1 MMDGRRETHNKTDC
15 QDQQDGEVELSVD
28 ALVERLL
35 LVISREVV
43 SNVLLHRL
51 LFLEVLKLGGFTGH
65 RRLVDFVRSSH
76 RPSEVVGMTGV
87 EPGILDRGRGFV

>member
-1 MMDGRRETHNKTDC
+1 MLDDGGKMEGRRETHNKTDG
-15 QDQQDGEVELSVD
+15 QDQQDGKVELPID

-35 LVISREVV
+35 LIISREVV

-65 RRLVDFVRSSH
+65 RRLVDFVGSSH
-76 RPSEVVGMTGV
+76 RVMGKDWSRTRDP
-87 EPGILDRGRGFV
+87 